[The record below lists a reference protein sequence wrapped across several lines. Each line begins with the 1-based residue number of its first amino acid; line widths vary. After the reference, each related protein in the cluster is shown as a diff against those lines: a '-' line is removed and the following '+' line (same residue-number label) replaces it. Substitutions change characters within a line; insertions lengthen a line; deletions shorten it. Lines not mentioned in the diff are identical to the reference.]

1 MILAVYIYAMK
12 HYVLLALAIM
22 GLFACG
28 NNNGGKAKGPSY
40 KHALDIPTDGIS
52 TKLGAN
58 TQKILEGDESSLI
71 IAVGDVGKEEADIT
85 LRLGDKM
92 VFEKLV
98 HEKQSIRF
106 NYYDH
111 PYHLNVEE
119 IKKPLIG
126 SGKVSFTIK

>member
-12 HYVLLALAIM
+12 HWIFAFIAIM

-28 NNNGGKAKGPSY
+28 NNNGRDAKGPSY
-40 KHALDIPTDGIS
+40 KHALDIPSDGIS

-71 IAVGDVGKEEADIT
+71 VAVGDVGKKEADIT
-85 LRLGDKM
+85 VRLGDKILL
-92 VFEKLV
+92 EKLV
-98 HEKQSIRF
+98 NENQSIRF
-106 NYYDH
+106 TYYDH
-111 PYHLNVEE
+111 PYHLKVEE

>member
-1 MILAVYIYAMK
+1 MILAVYIYGMK
-12 HYVLLALAIM
+12 QCLLVCVALL

-28 NNNGGKAKGPSY
+28 SKEGSNPKAPSY
-40 KHALDIPTDGIS
+40 KHALDIPADGIS

-85 LRLGDKM
+85 LRVGDKM

-111 PYHLNVEE
+111 PYHLQVEE
-119 IKKPLIG
+119 IKKPFIG